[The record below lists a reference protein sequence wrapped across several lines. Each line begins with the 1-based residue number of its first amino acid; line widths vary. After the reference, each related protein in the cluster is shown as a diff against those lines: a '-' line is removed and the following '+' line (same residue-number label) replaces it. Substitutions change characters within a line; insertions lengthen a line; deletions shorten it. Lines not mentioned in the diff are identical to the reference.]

1 MSLFTAR
8 LATLPAP
15 RMKVTAPP
23 PAQTS
28 LSRLIPQRETP
39 FGRLHL
45 VEHDARLPTLN
56 AESLS
61 ALALSETL
69 LDTTHPF
76 FFDTETT
83 GLMGGTGT
91 LAFLL
96 GTAHPLDDGRFV
108 VTQLHLPSPAHE
120 RPMLEWLADQLTRAT
135 VIISFNG
142 KSFDW
147 PLLRAR
153 FVMNRLPPP
162 RELPHVDLLHCARR
176 VFRHHL
182 DELTLGSLERR
193 VLDVHRRG
201 DIDGAQIPS
210 AWFDFLR
217 TGRVATLGRVLSHN
231 ERDVR
236 SMVDLV
242 QRLIAA
248 WEERHP
254 LLPPTALG
262 LAQVAMRS
270 GDEPRALRF
279 LERAQSGGTASQA
292 WSLRAEVHR
301 RKGRW
306 AEAVEALHHALE
318 GSDDP
323 APLHLR
329 LAILYEHRLR
339 DVAAATR
346 HAKQGTPV
354 DVRAVSRRARL
365 ERKRG
370 APEFTEAT
378 RCADR
383 EG

>member
-1 MSLFTAR
+1 MSLLSK
-8 LATLPAP
+8 LATLPQP
-15 RMKVTAPP
+15 RVAAPP
-23 PAQTS
+23 PTYARVSPLTK
-28 LSRLIPQRETP
+28 LIPPRATR
-39 FGRLHL
+39 FGELHL
-45 VEHDARLPTLN
+45 VEHALPGFTLN
-56 AESLS
+56 AESLR
-61 ALALSETL
+61 ALALSDVE
-69 LDTTHPF
+69 LDTSRPL

-83 GLMGGTGT
+83 GLNGGTGT

-96 GTAHPLDDGRFV
+96 GTAHLEEDGRGV
-108 VTQLHLPSPAHE
+108 VTQLHLPGPGHE

-135 VIISFNG
+135 LLVSFNG

-153 FVMNRLPPP
+153 FVMNRMAPPP
-162 RELPHVDLLHCARR
+162 ELPHVDLLHCARR

-193 VLDVHRRG
+193 VLDVHRHG
-201 DIDGAQIPS
+201 DIDGAQIPT

-248 WEERHP
+248 WEERHA
-254 LLPPTALG
+254 LLAPTALG
-262 LAQVAMRS
+262 LAQVAMRA
-270 GDEPRALRF
+270 GDAERALRF
-279 LERAQSGGTASQA
+279 LSRAETGSVASSA

-301 RKGRW
+301 RAGRW
-306 AEAVEALHHALE
+306 ADAVSALHRAVETC
-318 GSDDP
+318 DDDA

-339 DVAAATR
+339 DVEAARR
-346 HAKQGTPV
+346 HAALSQSV
-354 DVRAVSRRARL
+354 DERAVRRSERL
-365 ERKRG
+365 ERKALELAG
-370 APEFTEAT
+370 
-378 RCADR
+378 
-383 EG
+383 

>member
-1 MSLFTAR
+1 MSLFSAR

-15 RMKVTAPP
+15 RMKAPAPP
-23 PAQTS
+23 PVHTA
-28 LSRLIPQRETP
+28 LSRLIPPRDTE
-39 FGRLHL
+39 FGRLHV
-45 VEHDARLPTLN
+45 VEHEVTLPSLN
-56 AESLS
+56 AASLG
-61 ALALSETL
+61 ALALSESP
-69 LDTTHPF
+69 LDTSRPL

-91 LAFLL
+91 IAFLL
-96 GTAHPLDDGRFV
+96 GTAHVLDDGRFV

-120 RPMLEWLADQLTRAT
+120 RPMLEWLSAQLARAT
-135 VIISFNG
+135 VLISFNG

-153 FVMNRLPPP
+153 FVMNRMAPP

-201 DIDGAQIPS
+201 DIDGAQIPP

-217 TGRVATLGRVLSHN
+217 TGRVATLGRVLAHN

-279 LERAQSGGTASQA
+279 LERAQAGVTASQA

-301 RKGRW
+301 RRGRW
-306 AEAVEALHHALE
+306 VEAVEALHQALAGCAE
-318 GSDDP
+318 P

-329 LAILYEHRLR
+329 LAILYEHRLH
-339 DVAAATR
+339 DVAAATL
-346 HAKQGTPV
+346 HAQRGTPA
-354 DVRAVSRRARL
+354 DVRAVARRARL
-365 ERKRG
+365 ERKLQR
-370 APEFTEAT
+370 A
-378 RCADR
+378 AD
-383 EG
+383 E

>member
-28 LSRLIPQRETP
+28 LSRLIPARETP
-39 FGRLHL
+39 FGSLHL
-45 VEHDARLPTLN
+45 VEHEARLPTLN

-96 GTAHPLDDGRFV
+96 GTAHALDDGRFV
-108 VTQLHLPSPAHE
+108 VSQLHLPSPAHE
-120 RPMLEWLADQLTRAT
+120 RPMLEWLADRLTRAT
-135 VIISFNG
+135 VLLSFNG

-162 RELPHVDLLHCARR
+162 PELPHVDLLHCARR

-201 DIDGAQIPS
+201 DIEGAQIPP

-306 AEAVEALHHALE
+306 VEAVEALHHALE

-346 HAKQGTPV
+346 HAEQGTPV
-354 DVRAVSRRARL
+354 DVRALARRARL
-365 ERKRG
+365 ERKR
-370 APEFTEAT
+370 AVPELTEAT
-378 RCADR
+378 RCADT